1 MDTPFGLLVA
11 RGGKHKSRQFDS
23 RRQSQ
28 IRGEQQAILLA
39 SSPPVRSLVDKAA
52 RLGSDLGEAPVEH
65 QSLAWRLPCV
75 CGLFAATFERG
86 WRWTEECVWL
96 LGALGVRLSLQRQMA
111 TQSSAG
117 DDVVICN
124 QEQEKMSSK
133 FSTDGRKPGRVTG
146 D

>member
-1 MDTPFGLLVA
+1 MSTSRLEVAVCLVSVGCLLLRLSSGVGDGP
-11 RGGKHKSRQFDS
+11 RGG
-23 RRQSQ
+23 
-28 IRGEQQAILLA
+28 
-39 SSPPVRSLVDKAA
+39 
-52 RLGSDLGEAPVEH
+52 
-65 QSLAWRLPCV
+65 
-75 CGLFAATFERG
+75 
-86 WRWTEECVWL
+86 VWL

-124 QEQEKMSSK
+124 QEQEKMSSN